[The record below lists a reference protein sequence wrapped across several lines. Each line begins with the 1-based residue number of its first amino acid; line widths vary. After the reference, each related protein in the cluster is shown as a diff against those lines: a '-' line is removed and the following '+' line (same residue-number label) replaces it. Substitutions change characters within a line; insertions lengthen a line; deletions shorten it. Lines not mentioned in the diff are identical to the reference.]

1 MVSLYLIFVG
11 LLFGFGMGLY
21 VCDTPNR
28 RRKKWEKRD
37 KQRNKEYERLNK
49 EGWIK
54 FKKEHLE

>member
-1 MVSLYLIFVG
+1 MVSLYLIMVG
-11 LLFGFGMGLY
+11 LVFGFAMGLY
-21 VCDTPNR
+21 VCESSNR
-28 RRKKWEKRD
+28 RRRKWEKRD

>member
-11 LLFGFGMGLY
+11 LVFGFAMGLY
-21 VCDTPNR
+21 VSDAPNR
-28 RRKKWEKRD
+28 RRRKWEKRD

-49 EGWIK
+49 ELWIK